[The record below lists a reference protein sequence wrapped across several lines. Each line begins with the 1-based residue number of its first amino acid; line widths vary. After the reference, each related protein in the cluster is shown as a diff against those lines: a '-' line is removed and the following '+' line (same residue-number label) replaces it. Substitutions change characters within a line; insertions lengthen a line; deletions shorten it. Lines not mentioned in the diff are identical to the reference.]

1 MLGLIVM
8 KSIIAALDFS
18 EGMHEVLKQAGE
30 IALAFKA
37 RLYLVHVVETTPL
50 YTMYGM
56 HPEELPTLGEYRDAA
71 KQRGAKKLAEARQ
84 ELDPQVADVHGELLE
99 GDAIDEILE
108 FSKKVSGDLVICATH
123 GHTALGSV
131 LMGSVPSGLVRK
143 AKVPVLVIPVHK

>member
-1 MLGLIVM
+1 M

-18 EGMHEVLKQAGE
+18 EGMNEVLKTAGDM
-30 IALAFKA
+30 ALAFKA

-56 HPEELPTLGEYRDAA
+56 HPEELPTLGEYRDVAR
-71 KQRGAKKLAEARQ
+71 QRGAKKLAEAR
-84 ELDPQVADVHGELLE
+84 EMLDPKVADVHGELLE
-99 GDAIDEILE
+99 GDATEEILD
-108 FSKKVSGDLVICATH
+108 FAKKVQSDLVICSTH

-143 AKVPVLVIPVHK
+143 AKVPVLVIPVEKK